1 MLSEPELHGEFE
13 NYLRVGPS
21 HGLLILYYSILSF
34 QYASFVSNAAM
45 VQAAEA
51 TKQRWLDS
59 STTDASVAAVRSV
72 LDHRMVEQVRAAIA
86 QGNVYQTIFS
96 EILFDLE
103 TALEQRWVKF
113 GGKPSKARAI
123 PSPSTVANSS
133 SSGSAVTLKSSNAK
147 PKQKRSEERRVGKE
161 CVSTCKSRWSP

>member
-21 HGLLILYYSILSF
+21 HGLLILYYAILSF
-34 QYASFVSNAAM
+34 QNASFVSKAAM

-72 LDHRMVEQVRAAIA
+72 LDHRTVEQVRAAIA
-86 QGNVYQTIFS
+86 QGNVSQTVFS
-96 EILFDLE
+96 DILFDLE
-103 TALEQRWVKF
+103 TAHEQLWVQF
-113 GGKPSKARAI
+113 GGRPIQAHA
-123 PSPSTVANSS
+123 TH
-133 SSGSAVTLKSSNAK
+133 
-147 PKQKRSEERRVGKE
+147 
-161 CVSTCKSRWSP
+161 